1 MKTNEVFDTYLEK
14 YETYNIALNLKRKEA
29 DDLLENTTAWLDK
42 KIHSLFYACFYM
54 FVICYFFGFGFCL
67 ITNQSIY
74 HNTKLL
80 TFAIFEFFFFVLYYA
95 YKFIPYWFKKHKYS
109 KAKKEYFQ
117 MCKENQR
124 LMLLNLLANTNNI
137 LAMTLG
143 YKESKEWNKKY
154 QQNFEKEMNSTN
166 EFLIKELEK

>member
-1 MKTNEVFDTYLEK
+1 MNTNEVFDIYLRK
-14 YETYNIALNLKRKEA
+14 YETYNTVLKAKRKEVDA
-29 DDLLENTTAWLDK
+29 LLENAKNWLNK
-42 KIHSLFYACFYM
+42 EIHLSFYTCFYM
-54 FVICYFFGFGFCL
+54 FVICYLFGFGFCL
-67 ITNQSIY
+67 ITNKSIY

-95 YKFIPYWFKKHKYS
+95 YKYIPYWFKKHKYS

-124 LMLLNLLANTNNI
+124 LMLLNLLANTNNV
-137 LAMTLG
+137 LAKALG
-143 YKESKEWNKKY
+143 HEEKH
-154 QQNFEKEMNSTN
+154 QQDFEKEMNSVN

>member
-1 MKTNEVFDTYLEK
+1 MKTNEVFDTYLKK
-14 YETYNIALNLKRKEA
+14 YETYNIALNLKRKEV
-29 DDLLENTTAWLDK
+29 DDLLENATAWLNK
-42 KIHSLFYACFYM
+42 EIHSLFCACFYM
-54 FVICYFFGFGFCL
+54 FVICYLFGFGFCL
-67 ITNQSIY
+67 ITNQRIY

-80 TFAIFEFFFFVLYYA
+80 TFVILEFFFFILYYA
-95 YKFIPYWFKKHKYS
+95 YKYIPFWFKKYKYS
-109 KAKKEYFQ
+109 KVKKEYLK
-117 MCKENQR
+117 MCDENQR
-124 LMLLNLLANTNNI
+124 LVLLNLLANTNNI

>member
-1 MKTNEVFDTYLEK
+1 MKTGEVFDIYLRK
-14 YETYNIALNLKRKEA
+14 YETYNAVLKAKRKEVDA
-29 DDLLENTTAWLDK
+29 LLENATNWLNK
-42 KIHSLFYACFYM
+42 EIHLSFYTCFYM
-54 FVICYFFGFGFCL
+54 FVICYLFGFGFCL
-67 ITNQSIY
+67 ITNKSIY

-95 YKFIPYWFKKHKYS
+95 YKYIPFWFKKNKYS

-124 LMLLNLLANTNNI
+124 LMLLNLLANTNNV
-137 LAMTLG
+137 LAKALG
-143 YKESKEWNKKY
+143 HEEKH
-154 QQNFEKEMNSTN
+154 QQDFEKEMNSVN

>member
-1 MKTNEVFDTYLEK
+1 MNTNEVFDIYLRK
-14 YETYNIALNLKRKEA
+14 YETYNAVLKAKRKEVES
-29 DDLLENTTAWLDK
+29 LLNDATNWLNK
-42 KIHSLFYACFYM
+42 ETHLLFYTCFYM
-54 FVICYFFGFGFCL
+54 FVICYLFGMGFCL
-67 ITNQSIY
+67 IANKSIY

-80 TFAIFEFFFFVLYYA
+80 TFAILETFFFVLYYA
-95 YKFIPYWFKKHKYS
+95 YKFIPFWFKKHKYS

-137 LAMTLG
+137 LAKALG
-143 YKESKEWNKKY
+143 HEEKY
-154 QQNFEKEMNSTN
+154 QQDFEKEMNSVN

>member
-1 MKTNEVFDTYLEK
+1 MNTNEVFDIYLRK
-14 YETYNIALNLKRKEA
+14 YETYNAVLKAKRKEVET
-29 DDLLENTTAWLDK
+29 LLNDATNWLNK
-42 KIHSLFYACFYM
+42 EIHFLFYTCFYM
-54 FVICYFFGFGFCL
+54 FVICYLFGFGFCL
-67 ITNQSIY
+67 ITNKSIY

-124 LMLLNLLANTNNI
+124 LMLLNLLANTNNV
-137 LAMTLG
+137 LAKALG
-143 YKESKEWNKKY
+143 HEEKY
-154 QQNFEKEMNSTN
+154 QQDFEKEMNSVN